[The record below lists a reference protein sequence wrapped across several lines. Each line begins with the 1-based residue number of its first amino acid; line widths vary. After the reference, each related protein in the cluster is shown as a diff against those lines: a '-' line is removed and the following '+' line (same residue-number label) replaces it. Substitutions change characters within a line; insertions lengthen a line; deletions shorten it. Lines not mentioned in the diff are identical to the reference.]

1 MTANTA
7 ASPVIAVVVVETE
20 EAGLPASQVTLLRQ
34 DHTATPMGY
43 HRNQSDALAAAAA
56 LERLLEAGTG
66 HAQWLKHGFDLKLIA
81 PGCYAAS
88 KTVGDFEF
96 LVSDEKE
103 SLALPAEGPLTIVA
117 YGPGNEDTGFIREAV
132 TLAEVLSS
140 IDHWARALSMSHG

>member
-1 MTANTA
+1 MTANTST
-7 ASPVIAVVVVETE
+7 SPVIAVVVVETM

-34 DHTATPMGY
+34 DQTATTMGY
-43 HRNQSDALAAAAA
+43 HRSQDDALAAAAA
-56 LERLLEAGTG
+56 LERLLETGTG

-88 KTVGDFEF
+88 KTAGDFEF

-117 YGPGNEDTGFIREAV
+117 YGPSGEDTGFIREKL
-132 TLAEVLSS
+132 TLIDILEGIDGWAE
-140 IDHWARALSMSHG
+140 ALTISNA